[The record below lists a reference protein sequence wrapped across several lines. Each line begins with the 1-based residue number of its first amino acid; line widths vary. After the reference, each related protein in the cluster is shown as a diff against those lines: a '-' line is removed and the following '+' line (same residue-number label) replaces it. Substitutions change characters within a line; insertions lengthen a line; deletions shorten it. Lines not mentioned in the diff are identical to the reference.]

1 MSNVVFLLVALV
13 LSALGTAALVW
24 RHRQPTR
31 VEHGIHAFQREMRAL
46 TPHRHRPDGDGPRRT
61 RDGVE

>member
-1 MSNVVFLLVALV
+1 
-13 LSALGTAALVW
+13 VW